1 MTSADSDY
9 GFQALLT
16 NQVSS
21 SKLAD
26 SESNNYRAYST
37 FSTYSSDTNQESL
50 RYFKIVQKLTQSSLK
65 QPANLP
71 ILCTKLFNTLDT
83 NWNFLASQLVLKQ
96 SEHKLIALNQGE
108 PVNAMFYSSDLDL
121 IYVRT
126 ADDLE
131 GFVPRTYCKLLFQNE
146 NHNHHLNEYLQPVMA
161 GSERNCGAND
171 PNESIK
177 YHSLSASEY
186 DDLNEEH
193 VYSNIV
199 SDLNPR
205 ASSPPRT
212 LVVDAQTF
220 LKPITNSFHANE
232 SDDRRISNLYQN
244 KRVKELAKYD
254 SGYRSEDGEN
264 MTNHFSTMNSH
275 GSEDNVNIL
284 DSSPMNM
291 NKHLYQSRSR
301 LPINLELADDRELD
315 DEHLYKKATFG
326 FENFTY
332 KTSPSNVN
340 RSTRLSISVTPKCN
354 KNTRRSLDPSLTS
367 SCCSQKSSFEN
378 RINFF
383 RHNLERNNSDLDLNK
398 IELDSISETC
408 EVNSKLGISSVSK
421 VIKKNWR
428 IVVKHEAK
436 TQQEVSVE
444 PGMIVFVIREHNSW
458 LYIKLVQEEN
468 MGKIQR
474 YGFIPRNCAVDLDEL
489 IHKNDFINCSR
500 KHECKPRI
508 TAL

>member
-1 MTSADSDY
+1 MNHMTSADSDY

-146 NHNHHLNEYLQPVMA
+146 NHNHHHLNEYLQPVMA

-220 LKPITNSFHANE
+220 LKPITN
-232 SDDRRISNLYQN
+232 
-244 KRVKELAKYD
+244 
-254 SGYRSEDGEN
+254 
-264 MTNHFSTMNSH
+264 
-275 GSEDNVNIL
+275 
-284 DSSPMNM
+284 
-291 NKHLYQSRSR
+291 
-301 LPINLELADDRELD
+301 
-315 DEHLYKKATFG
+315 
-326 FENFTY
+326 
-332 KTSPSNVN
+332 
-340 RSTRLSISVTPKCN
+340 
-354 KNTRRSLDPSLTS
+354 
-367 SCCSQKSSFEN
+367 
-378 RINFF
+378 
-383 RHNLERNNSDLDLNK
+383 
-398 IELDSISETC
+398 
-408 EVNSKLGISSVSK
+408 
-421 VIKKNWR
+421 
-428 IVVKHEAK
+428 
-436 TQQEVSVE
+436 
-444 PGMIVFVIREHNSW
+444 
-458 LYIKLVQEEN
+458 
-468 MGKIQR
+468 
-474 YGFIPRNCAVDLDEL
+474 
-489 IHKNDFINCSR
+489 
-500 KHECKPRI
+500 
-508 TAL
+508 